1 MMTRYEQIEAECLD
15 EFRDRL
21 GDVVEGYDSADPQSP
36 ESIEAF
42 QLADPGDISD
52 LIAEIADANVPVYH
66 GELLELAAGDLA
78 TDGVGVVAPEMG
90 PAFDGTPTATNIIAA
105 NVYERLSEALENL
118 DIVDATLAGSSW
130 EVS

>member
-1 MMTRYEQIEAECLD
+1 MTRYEQIEAECLD

-42 QLADPGDISD
+42 QMADPGDVAD
-52 LIAEIADANVPVYH
+52 LIAEIADANVPVYY

-90 PAFDGTPTATNIIAA
+90 PAFAGTPPAPNIIAA

>member
-42 QLADPGDISD
+42 QLADPGDVAD

-66 GELLELAAGDLA
+66 GELLELAAGDLE

-90 PAFDGTPTATNIIAA
+90 PAFDGTPTASNIIAA

>member
-42 QLADPGDISD
+42 QLADPGDVAD

-78 TDGVGVVAPEMG
+78 TDGVGVVAPGMG
-90 PAFDGTPTATNIIAA
+90 PACDGTPTATNIIAA

>member
-1 MMTRYEQIEAECLD
+1 MIGTHRTTVSTTADSNGRWVTR
-15 EFRDRL
+15 
-21 GDVVEGYDSADPQSP
+21 V
-36 ESIEAF
+36 
-42 QLADPGDISD
+42 
-52 LIAEIADANVPVYH
+52 VYH